1 MWMGQYKIIIWNI
14 KAKHME
20 LIYFTKEEYLFA
32 YGIAEWKSC
41 ERLWHI
47 TTARKKTTYAK
58 ILTLEK
64 LFENDVT

>member
-1 MWMGQYKIIIWNI
+1 
-14 KAKHME
+14 ME